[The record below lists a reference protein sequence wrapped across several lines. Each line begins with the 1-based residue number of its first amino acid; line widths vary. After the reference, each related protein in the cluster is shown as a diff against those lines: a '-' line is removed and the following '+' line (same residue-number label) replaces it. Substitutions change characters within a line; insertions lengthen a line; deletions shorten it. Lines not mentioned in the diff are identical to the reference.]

1 MKMNTLGKI
10 IVAAAIVGLV
20 GFAATSFAGW
30 GRGWGGGGYCLGQ
43 GPGWGRWGGG
53 APGYQ
58 GNLNDQ
64 EIDKLNKER
73 QAFFEDTRELREKL
87 YQKELELR
95 SEMAKQDP
103 DVNKAVAL
111 QKEVSELQG
120 QLDQKRVEQGIKMQ
134 KENPD
139 FFAQRGY
146 GPGYGYGPYGMGM
159 GYGPHGRGMGHGYD
173 GPGMGYGPRGRGMGN
188 GYDSPGMGSGFQGRG
203 GCWQ

>member
-10 IVAAAIVGLV
+10 IVAAAIVGVV

-43 GPGWGRWGGG
+43 GPGSGRWGGG

-64 EIDKLNKER
+64 DIDKLNKER

-95 SEMAKQDP
+95 SEMTKQDP
-103 DVNKAVAL
+103 DASKAVAL
-111 QKEVSELQG
+111 QKEVAELQG
-120 QLDQKRVEQGIKMQ
+120 QLDQKRVEQRIKMQ

-146 GPGYGYGPYGMGM
+146 GSGYGPGYGYGPRGGMGM
-159 GYGPHGRGMGHGYD
+159 GYGPGGMGY
-173 GPGMGYGPRGRGMGN
+173 GPYGLGMGYGPRGGMG
-188 GYDSPGMGSGFQGRG
+188 MGRGFAGGQGG